1 LIALDVW
8 GTFHVLYLFFY
19 FEWTPFQGI
28 FEDNIVHITRRLH
41 SEYARNIPWE
51 NPNLVIA
58 ETIGVGKKETGSNT
72 SPLITA
78 IMMP

>member
-1 LIALDVW
+1 MRG

-41 SEYARNIPWE
+41 SEHARNIPWE
-51 NPNLVIA
+51 NPNLVVA
-58 ETIGVGKKETGSNT
+58 EAIGVGKSTPKATPPTDHGYH
-72 SPLITA
+72 
-78 IMMP
+78 